1 MEEWDVEDLSMH
13 SELPKSTSFTSFSE
27 ETKPTWMK
35 SGLADEIEAPSFWT
49 QLFAAVH
56 REATERRRTWKEVL
70 IEICVPLMCVACT
83 SLLWCYF
90 GDEYGPEESYVNY
103 TYPLPNTGIIP
114 HSSFFCYNE
123 SMINSDGSQN
133 FIPGLLPC
141 SQAPFIADCSG
152 EEDQIPVKGLCTDI
166 KKKPVLSFAGY
177 AMAFL
182 NEIPKLDDIF
192 LLHWAASKQRVSLEY
207 GEAYRDAGIFLVD
220 RLSSLTVTGSLF
232 IGPAANVPPLLV
244 KYFQS
249 ASIYFDLVY
258 AGTFDNITELQENIA
273 RGGVFAVININ
284 AMTAEKFDVEIRMD
298 EKSIPP
304 PGTIIN
310 IEYSGGVNG
319 QAGEIYIVSG
329 FLTLQTMLYDF
340 YLKEVKRIP
349 FNKSHFTPY
358 VISMGSIAY
367 SSPKLIHLSGM
378 LVAFA
383 IVLSL
388 MYPVTLLARRRVVE
402 KELRIR
408 EIMEIMGLRKCT
420 MDLSWFLLAVA
431 TMLLISVLSV
441 AIMRPYIRRTEYFVY
456 FLIFLLHSLTMIPF
470 AGFVSTFFNNARFA
484 SMMVPL
490 IYFAAS
496 SLPLGIQ
503 MAGAVTKAVFCVIP
517 QTSFFFS
524 LIILFQ
530 HELAGGLGLS
540 DARAALDK
548 PNLALVLVITMG
560 DFFLYLLLM
569 IYLEAVM
576 PREYGT
582 PKHPLFFILEPCRR
596 FWCHAHEWDEGGPD
610 GRSSDGTYEEMDESV
625 DYAVEIKGLRR
636 EYKRGRRTFVAVD
649 NLYWNMPNYC
659 VSVLLGPNGA
669 GKSTTINMIT
679 GMIRPD
685 AGDCRVFGRSVRK
698 ELSVV
703 RQNISL
709 CPQHNVLWSQLTCR
723 EHLEFFGRIKGL
735 KGLQLKDA
743 VMRMLHEVDL
753 YDKMDCNAHTLSGGQ
768 KRKLSLAAAFVGG
781 SRLVLLDEPTAGM
794 DAVARRHIWG
804 LLRRMSFMH
813 AILLTTHFMDEAD
826 ILGDH
831 VAIMSRG
838 VLKCSGSSLFLKSR
852 LAAAYTLQISL
863 APDANYTAIKH
874 LIASYIPETYSI
886 FSGATELR
894 CRIPAGNTTNL
905 VPLLKCLES
914 PSQYVGIRNYALSA
928 MTLEDVFLHVVAEA
942 EANSSLEYLP
952 VDVIWNCALV
962 SRSGESIGMQFR
974 ALLKKR
980 ILCAVRDWWALGFQ
994 IICPAACILLAVVLD
1009 SIHYN
1014 QPVSVELT
1022 PSVYPFDTMSDA
1034 VGCSAY
1040 FTASTYALPG
1050 SAHQVHITDRN
1061 MLNSMN
1067 LSWYHVDN
1075 YLRHPLAHLSSFSCA
1090 DPNYAA
1096 MLGTNPIMIFYN
1108 TSAPHE
1114 VATALSTLYSLILQ
1128 SVVGAGAIL
1137 RTSMS
1142 YLSSAKL
1149 VDVNNAFQTVF
1160 KGFVVVIPFTILPSN
1175 CVSWVVHEREC
1186 GARHLQYLSGLRFFV
1201 YWGVNFLFDMTAYL
1215 LTFVL
1220 IIIIFLMF
1228 GQKSFV
1234 GPDAIG
1240 PTTLLLLTYG
1250 FTGTSMA
1257 YVLYLFFKSHV
1268 KAQSTVMVI
1277 CFAIGFFPL
1286 VVVNIFNLID
1296 RTQALSEGLRWP
1308 FRLMP
1313 TYAVGEGIINLI
1325 TLDQHRSQNPTLNVW
1340 SMSTVGWAC
1349 IFMAC
1354 EFPVFMLI
1362 TLVVDHPRFR
1372 LKMRKLS
1379 YHPEKTRVR
1388 YFDKD
1393 SDVEDEQIHVHRQL
1407 DRRENWQDDVT
1418 LFHLRKMY
1426 SNGKLAV
1433 KDITFG
1439 LVRGEVFAFL
1449 GTNGAGKTTA
1459 LSILCQES
1467 VPTSGRAYICGH
1479 DVVEDGEKAR
1489 ACIGYCPQF
1498 DACLDLLTVEE
1509 HLRLYASIRGILR
1522 QHHTQVVEAL
1532 MRLCGVE
1539 EYRETRAHQLSGGN
1553 RRKLSLALAL
1563 IGGPKVVLLD
1573 EPTAGMDPIAR
1584 RGVWKSIQK
1593 IAEKCSVLLTTHH
1606 LDEVEAL
1613 ADCVAI
1619 MVDGDLRC
1627 IGNKTHLKNKFGTG
1641 VEMSLRIRDKSCR
1654 QKVER
1659 LVETFFPDAVLNEYN
1674 NQRFVYSLP
1683 KRIPLYAV
1691 FEVLQR
1697 NEVQVGITDY
1707 GVSQTSIEQVFMRI
1721 SEAARAGL

>member
-1 MEEWDVEDLSMH
+1 MEQWDVEELSMYSDLSN
-13 SELPKSTSFTSFSE
+13 SASFASFSD
-27 ETKPTWMK
+27 ETNPTWMK
-35 SGLADEIEAPSFWT
+35 SRFAEDIEAPSFWT
-49 QLFAAVH
+49 QLLAAVH
-56 REATERRRTWKEVL
+56 RETTERRRTWKEVL

-83 SLLWCYF
+83 TFLWNYF
-90 GDEYGPEESYVNY
+90 GDEYGPEASYVNY
-103 TYPLPNTGIIP
+103 SYPLPNTGAIR
-114 HSSFFCYNE
+114 HSSFFCYND
-123 SMINSDGSQN
+123 SLINSDGSRN
-133 FIPGLLPC
+133 FIPGLLSC

-152 EEDQIPVKGLCTDI
+152 EEDQLPVKGLCTDM
-166 KKKPVLSFAGY
+166 KKKPVLVFAGY

-182 NEIPKLDDIF
+182 NEIPKLDDLF
-192 LLHWAASKQRVSLEY
+192 LLHWAASKQKLSMGN
-207 GEAYRDAGIFLVD
+207 GEAYRDAGIFLINTF
-220 RLSSLTVTGSLF
+220 SSLCMTGSLF

-258 AGTFDNITELQENIA
+258 AGTFDDITELQERIA
-273 RGGVFAVININ
+273 RGDVFAVININ
-284 AMTAEKFDVEIRMD
+284 AMTVDKFDVEIRMD
-298 EKSIPP
+298 EKSVPP
-304 PGTIIN
+304 PGTVISPV
-310 IEYSGGVNG
+310 YSGGIHG
-319 QAGEIYIVSG
+319 QSGEIYIVSG
-329 FLTLQTMLYDF
+329 FLTLQKMLYDF
-340 YLKEVKRIP
+340 YLKEVKHIP
-349 FNKSHFTPY
+349 FNKRHFTPY
-358 VISMGSIAY
+358 VISMGSVAH
-367 SSPKLIHLSGM
+367 SAPKLIRESGM

-431 TMLLISVLSV
+431 TMLLISALSV
-441 AIMRPYIRRTEYFVY
+441 AIMRPYIRRTEYLVY
-456 FLIFLLHSLTMIPF
+456 FLIFFVHALTMVPF
-470 AGFVSTFFNNARFA
+470 AGFISAFFNNSRFA

-490 IYFAAS
+490 IYFATS

-503 MAGAVTKAVFCVIP
+503 VAGAVTKAVFCVIP

-524 LIILFQ
+524 LILLFQ
-530 HELAGGLGLS
+530 HELAGGLSLS
-540 DARAALDK
+540 DAWTALDK
-548 PNLALVLVITMG
+548 PNLALVLVIVTG

-582 PKHPLFFILEPCRR
+582 PKHPLFFILEPCKR
-596 FWCHAHEWDEGGPD
+596 FLGHAHEWDEGGPD
-610 GRSSDGTYEEMDESV
+610 GRDPNGTYEEMDGSV

-636 EYKRGRRTFVAVD
+636 EYKRGRRNFLAVD

-679 GMIRPD
+679 GMTRPD
-685 AGDCRVFGRSVRK
+685 AGDCRVFGRSVRN

-735 KGLQLKDA
+735 KGLRLKEA

-794 DAVARRHIWG
+794 DAVARRHMWG

-838 VLKCSGSSLFLKSR
+838 VLKCCGSSLFLKSR

-863 APDANYTAIKH
+863 TPDANYTAINS
-874 LIASYIPETYSI
+874 LIASYIPKAYTI
-886 FSGATELR
+886 FSGLTELK

-914 PSQYVGIRNYALSA
+914 PSQYFGIRDYALSA
-928 MTLEDVFLHVVAEA
+928 MTLEDVFLSVVAEA
-942 EANSSLEYLP
+942 EASSSLENLP
-952 VDVIWNCALV
+952 VDVIWNC
-962 SRSGESIGMQFR
+962 SRVWGSSEGIGMQFR

-980 ILCAVRDWWALGFQ
+980 ILCAVRDWRALSFQ
-994 IICPAACILLAVVLD
+994 IIFPAACVLLAMVLD
-1009 SIHYN
+1009 SVSHN
-1014 QPVSVELT
+1014 QPTSVELT

-1040 FTASTYALPG
+1040 FTASTYAVPG
-1050 SAHQVHITDRN
+1050 STHQVHITDRN

-1096 MLGTNPIMIFYN
+1096 TLETNPIMIFYN

-1128 SVVGAGAIL
+1128 SVVGAGEIL
-1137 RTSMS
+1137 RTNMR
-1142 YLSSAKL
+1142 YLSDAKL
-1149 VDVNNAFQTVF
+1149 VTVDNAFQIVF
-1160 KGFVVVIPFTILPSN
+1160 KGFVVVVPFTILPSN

-1201 YWGVNFLFDMTAYL
+1201 YWGVNFLFDMAAYL

-1220 IIIIFLMF
+1220 VIIIFLVF
-1228 GQKSFV
+1228 EQKAFV
-1234 GPDAIG
+1234 GSDTIG

-1268 KAQSTVMVI
+1268 NAQSTVMVI
-1277 CFAIGFFPL
+1277 CFAVGFFPL
-1286 VVVNIFNLID
+1286 VVVNIFTLVD
-1296 RTQALSEGLRWP
+1296 KTQALSEGLRWP

-1325 TLDQHRSQNPTLNVW
+1325 TLEQHRSRNPTLNVW

-1349 IFMAC
+1349 LFMAC

-1362 TLVVDHPRFR
+1362 TLIVDHPRFQ

-1379 YHPEKTRVR
+1379 YHPHKIRVR
-1388 YFDKD
+1388 YFDDD
-1393 SDVEDEQIHVHRQL
+1393 SDVEDERIHVHKQL
-1407 DRRENWQDDVT
+1407 NRREVWQDDVT

-1459 LSILCQES
+1459 ISILCQQS
-1467 VPTSGRAYICGH
+1467 VPTSGRAYICGY
-1479 DVVEDGEKAR
+1479 DVVEDGDKAR

-1509 HLRLYASIRGILR
+1509 HLQLYASIQGILK
-1522 QHHTQVVEAL
+1522 QHHTQVVESL

-1563 IGGPKVVLLD
+1563 MGGPKVVLLD
-1573 EPTAGMDPIAR
+1573 EPTTGMDPIAR
-1584 RGVWKSIQK
+1584 RAVWKSIHK

-1613 ADCVAI
+1613 AGCVAI

-1641 VEMSLRIRDKSCR
+1641 AEMSLRIRDKSCR
-1654 QKVER
+1654 KKVKR
-1659 LVETFFPDAVLNEYN
+1659 LVEAFFPDAVLNEYN

-1683 KRIPLYAV
+1683 KRIPLYSV
-1691 FEVLQR
+1691 FEVLQ
-1697 NEVQVGITDY
+1697 NNADQVGITDY

-1721 SEAARAGL
+1721 SEAAKAKL